1 MIRSLPLAVLTHKHG
16 CHKSLALSLAKLD
29 NHRNLILIAEK
40 LMAATNGL
48 EKFSHLEDKIYRTI
62 ELTKTLRQEKEDLA
76 RQLAT
81 VRNVGGNKGELVAQ
95 IEHLLAEREAIRTKV
110 KRMLDAVAATDTEI
124 AEATRR

>member
-1 MIRSLPLAVLTHKHG
+1 MAV
-16 CHKSLALSLAKLD
+16 
-29 NHRNLILIAEK
+29 
-40 LMAATNGL
+40 TNGL

-110 KRMLDAVAATDTEI
+110 KGMLDAVAAADTEI
-124 AEATRR
+124 AEAMRR